1 MPNSSDEMSPARESQ
16 EVQDQVL
23 QTEMSIE
30 SAQRGL
36 VFPTFQES
44 GDFTLHATLHAHSNE
59 TSTYHGQT
67 STDDNAVG
75 LLRRT
80 LQAPQQTS
88 SSEGYV
94 QYAGEQ
100 DLPSAGFDSSLHA
113 HSNETRTY
121 RGPTS
126 PDDTEVRPL
135 RPRYHRL
142 RQALHASPQ
151 TSSDKEYVQSAGEQ
165 DLPSAGFDST
175 LHATLHARSNE
186 TSTYRGPISS
196 DDNAVRLLRQTL
208 QAPQHTSSDKG
219 HVQSAGEQDSTSA
232 GFDQQ
237 MTTDQE
243 GTQQE
248 GQTRPRK
255 HKGQVRAWFQK
266 FKNGLKKMKK

>member
-30 SAQRGL
+30 NAQRGL

-121 RGPTS
+121 RGP
-126 PDDTEVRPL
+126 
-135 RPRYHRL
+135 
-142 RQALHASPQ
+142 
-151 TSSDKEYVQSAGEQ
+151 
-165 DLPSAGFDST
+165 
-175 LHATLHARSNE
+175 
-186 TSTYRGPISS
+186 ISS